1 VFRCDPTTPVSQA
14 VVQLSLRP
22 SHDVAV
28 VAAAHGAV
36 GAGRLKAQAQA
47 QAPHDCH
54 QRTAAGCYCLP
65 LQQQRPHEERG
76 PGRLI

>member
-54 QRTAAGCYCLP
+54 QRTAAGW
-65 LQQQRPHEERG
+65 G
-76 PGRLI
+76 PAGSYRTVLCAHL